1 MKIQLVPPTQRYRES
16 FLHGL
21 REFRHEGLPWWVG
34 GDLETAEQDFAAF
47 VGRISIH
54 HELNDALHIEGGHI
68 GYDTVPSSRDR
79 GVATPGFASG
89 SRARTDCSAPHVR
102 RHEQTPEALL
112 LDHAVIA
119 GSPASDQIDPYR
131 PPPMTPPNNTLQLT
145 STSRASRSVVGLQ
158 LSLVPLAIQEQRV
171 ATWRPANRHVSSRLG
186 VWGNSQLTSIV

>member
-1 MKIQLVPPTQRYRES
+1 MGRGRPRNRRT
-16 FLHGL
+16 GL
-21 REFRHEGLPWWVG
+21 RRVRGTDLYSPRAERRTSHRRRAHRLRHRAVLPRPRSRY
-34 GDLETAEQDFAAF
+34 GDAA
-47 VGRISIH
+47 
-54 HELNDALHIEGGHI
+54 
-68 GYDTVPSSRDR
+68 
-79 GVATPGFASG
+79 PGFASG
-89 SRARTDCSAPHVR
+89 ARARTDCSAPHVR

-131 PPPMTPPNNTLQLT
+131 PLPMTPPNNTLQLT